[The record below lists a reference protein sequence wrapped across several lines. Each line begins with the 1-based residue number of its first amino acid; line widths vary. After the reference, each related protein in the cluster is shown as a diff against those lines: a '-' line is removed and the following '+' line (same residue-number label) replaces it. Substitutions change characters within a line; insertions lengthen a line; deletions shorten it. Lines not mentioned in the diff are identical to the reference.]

1 MHESR
6 CRTAGIK
13 TGFLAAI
20 TDIVFGTTQMSPDVV
35 WLAVGVNDCIRRK
48 STRNAVR
55 NIKNT
60 IRTIKYHSPR
70 TKVIVQKI
78 LPTAT
83 KDPSMNGRKRS
94 FVGKKWE
101 DMKLHKCVETVNS
114 EVGVFVKSF
123 NQSCGLSFVDLDRV
137 VLDPQGR
144 FKPNA
149 LPDGLHLRGD
159 GGNLSGYC
167 RQIARALSSAV

>member
-1 MHESR
+1 M
-6 CRTAGIK
+6 
-13 TGFLAAI
+13 
-20 TDIVFGTTQMSPDVV
+20 
-35 WLAVGVNDCIRRK
+35 
-48 STRNAVR
+48 R

-78 LPTAT
+78 LPTAM
-83 KDPSMNGRKRS
+83 KDPSMKGREAS

-114 EVGVFVKSF
+114 EVEDFVKSF
-123 NQSCGLSFVDLDRV
+123 KQTCGLSFVDLDRV
-137 VLDPQGR
+137 VLDTQGR

-149 LPDGLHLRGD
+149 LPDGLHLHGQD
-159 GGNLSGYC
+159 GNLSGYC
-167 RQIARALSSAV
+167 RQIGRALSRAVEAA